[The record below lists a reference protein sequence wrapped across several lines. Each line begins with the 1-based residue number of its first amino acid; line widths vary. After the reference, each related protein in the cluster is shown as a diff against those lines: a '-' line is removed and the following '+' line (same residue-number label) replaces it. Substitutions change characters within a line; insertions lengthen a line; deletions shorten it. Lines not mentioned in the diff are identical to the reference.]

1 MASPLQL
8 KYVTK
13 LAGARVLVLG
23 GTSGIGFAVASAA
36 LEHGAT
42 VIISGSQVHRLESSL
57 ARLKQAYPDPSY
69 HRRLSGYPCDL
80 GVPEKLEENLS
91 SLFKQSTTTT
101 AVQQQEQSP
110 PSPLIDH
117 IVFTAGDSPQI
128 TPVSDVTVDYIQ
140 KTGSVRFLGP
150 LILAKLAPKYMTA
163 TSNSSITLTS
173 GSQSLKP
180 LPKWTVLVAYGCAV
194 EGMTR
199 GLAVDLLPIR
209 VNCVAPGAILTEL
222 FDSIPPERR
231 QSALEKMSQDTVIG
245 RVGTPADVAEA
256 YIYLM
261 KDGFCTGSLVHS
273 DGGRLL
279 K

>member
-1 MASPLQL
+1 MVTSPLQL
-8 KYVTK
+8 KYVPK

-42 VIISGSQVHRLESSL
+42 VIISGSQVHRLESAL

-69 HRRLSGYPCDL
+69 HGRLSGYTCDL

-91 SLFKQSTTTT
+91 SLFKQSTTT

-194 EGMTR
+194 EGMAR

-222 FDSIPPERR
+222 FDSIPAERR
-231 QSALEKMSQDTVIG
+231 QSVLEQMSKDTLIG
-245 RVGTPADVAEA
+245 QVGTPADVAEA

>member
-1 MASPLQL
+1 MATSPLQL

-23 GTSGIGFAVASAA
+23 GTSGIGFAVAAAA

-42 VIISGSQVHRLESSL
+42 VIISGSQAHRLESAL

-69 HRRLSGYPCDL
+69 HHRLSGYTCDL

-91 SLFKQSTTTT
+91 SLFKQSTTTA

-194 EGMTR
+194 EGMAR

-222 FDSIPPERR
+222 FDSIPAERR
-231 QSALEKMSQDTVIG
+231 QSVLEQMSKDTLIG
-245 RVGTPADVAEA
+245 Q
-256 YIYLM
+256 
-261 KDGFCTGSLVHS
+261 
-273 DGGRLL
+273 
-279 K
+279 